1 MTEPGLSVALRQRS
15 PIPLAAAFS
24 VAPGELVALVGPSGS
39 GKTTILRA
47 IAGLAAVTEG
57 QITVGDCVWL
67 DRERAI
73 ALSPQARRVGLVFQD
88 YALFPHLTAR
98 QNLEIVMQALP
109 PLRRRERAGVLLE
122 LVNLQGLEERRPDR
136 LSGGQRQRVALA
148 RALARDPAVLL
159 LDEPFSAVD
168 QVTRRKLQQ
177 ELVALR
183 DRLAMPIVLVTHDLQ
198 EASALADRM
207 VVLSHG
213 TTLQNGSPRELM
225 ARPASAL
232 VARLL
237 DQPNVFT
244 GQVLEGNWLRWGE
257 LRLRLDRG
265 GLPSA
270 GSRVD
275 WMIPG
280 AQVVLHRRDRPS
292 AGERENPVAGQ
303 VGEYL
308 VLGDTATVTLLPD
321 AAPGARLVF
330 SLPTHAA
337 ERNGLARGQRISVSL
352 LAAGIH
358 VMPPAAAAEGPG
370 GAT

>member
-1 MTEPGLSVALRQRS
+1 MAEAGLSVALRQRS
-15 PIPLAAAFS
+15 PIPLAAAFA
-24 VAPGELVALVGPSGS
+24 VAPGELLALVGPSGS

-47 IAGLAAVTEG
+47 IAGLAAVAEG
-57 QITVGDCVWL
+57 RISVGAVTWQDSAL
-67 DRERAI
+67 GLS
-73 ALSPQARRVGLVFQD
+73 LSPQARRVGLVFQD

-98 QNLEIVMQALP
+98 QNLEIVMLGLP
-109 PLRRRERAGVLLE
+109 AERRRERAGALLD
-122 LVNLQGLEERRPDR
+122 LVNLGGLEQRRPAR

-183 DRLAMPIVLVTHDLQ
+183 ERLSMPIVLVTHDLQ
-198 EASALADRM
+198 EAGALADRM

-213 TTLQNGSPRELM
+213 TTLQEGPPRELL

-237 DQPNVFT
+237 DQPNVF
-244 GQVLEGNWLRWGE
+244 GGRIVEGGRLLWGE
-257 LRLRLDRG
+257 IPLRLDRDD
-265 GLPSA
+265 LPPA

-280 AQVVLHRRDRPS
+280 AQVLLHRRERPS
-292 AGERENPVAGQ
+292 AGERENPVAGRIA
-303 VGEYL
+303 EYL
-308 VLGDTATVTLLPD
+308 VLGDTATVTLEPEG
-321 AAPGARLVF
+321 APGERLVF
-330 SLPTHAA
+330 ALPTHAA
-337 ERNGLARGQRISVSL
+337 ERNGLARGLRIGVSL

-358 VMPPAAAAEGPG
+358 LMPPDAG
-370 GAT
+370 